1 MSRGITR
8 REALGGI
15 AAGVMGTAALG
26 ACGGK
31 SVASVK
37 PPAVTPP
44 RRAPNMVFI
53 LADDQAVS
61 ATGASGRFPFLQTPG
76 MDRLAAEGATFT
88 NTFVTT
94 SLCSPSRAS
103 LLTGCY
109 AHTHGVT
116 QNDVMDPKP
125 EVPQFPALLQKA
137 GYRTAYMGK
146 WHMAAGATGS
156 PRPGFDTWLSMPGQ
170 GEYDNPTLNDNG
182 SLSEVPGYLT
192 DILTERAT
200 QWITENQSSP
210 FCLVLAHKAVHDPR
224 TPAARHANAFPDAA
238 IPEPPNFQDDC
249 FGKPEWL
256 RRAILHGDTADAWQ
270 ASAGLAIP
278 DRLPPASWNGKDPYL
293 LQYFRCLLGLDE
305 SIRRVLETL
314 ESLGILD
321 DTCVVHMSD
330 NGYFFGEHR
339 RGDKRLMY
347 EESIRVPLL
356 VRYPHVFSPASR
368 VASMALN
375 IDIGPTFLALAGVEQ
390 PAGMQGTSLVP
401 LAAGVPST
409 WRKSFLYEYW
419 MEGWM
424 PGIPS
429 IRGVRTDNMKL
440 IRYPDVVG
448 DTDEIYDL
456 ARDPLELTNR
466 IQDPAYTQTVVA
478 LDAEL
483 ARLSGTGAGSSG

>member
-1 MSRGITR
+1 LI
-8 REALGGI
+8 
-15 AAGVMGTAALG
+15 
-26 ACGGK
+26 
-31 SVASVK
+31 
-37 PPAVTPP
+37 
-44 RRAPNMVFI
+44 
-53 LADDQAVS
+53 
-61 ATGASGRFPFLQTPG
+61 
-76 MDRLAAEGATFT
+76 
-88 NTFVTT
+88 
-94 SLCSPSRAS
+94 
-103 LLTGCY
+103 
-109 AHTHGVT
+109 
-116 QNDVMDPKP
+116 
-125 EVPQFPALLQKA
+125 
-137 GYRTAYMGK
+137 
-146 WHMAAGATGS
+146 
-156 PRPGFDTWLSMPGQ
+156 
-170 GEYDNPTLNDNG
+170 
-182 SLSEVPGYLT
+182 EVPGYMT
-192 DILTERAT
+192 DILTDRAT
-200 QWITENQSSP
+200 QWITENKDSP

-224 TPAARHANAFPDAA
+224 TPAARHANAFPEAS

-314 ESLGILD
+314 ESLGILE

-356 VRYPHVFSPASR
+356 VRYPYVFSPASH
-368 VASMALN
+368 VAGMALN
-375 IDIGPTFLALAGVEQ
+375 IDIGPTFLALAGVEK
-390 PAGMQGTSLVP
+390 PVTMQGTSLVP

-429 IRGVRTDNMKL
+429 IRGVRTDKVKL

-448 DTDEIYDL
+448 DTDELYDI

-466 IQDPAYTQTVVA
+466 IQDPAYAQTVA
-478 LDAEL
+478 ELDAEL
-483 ARLSGTGAGSSG
+483 SRLSGT